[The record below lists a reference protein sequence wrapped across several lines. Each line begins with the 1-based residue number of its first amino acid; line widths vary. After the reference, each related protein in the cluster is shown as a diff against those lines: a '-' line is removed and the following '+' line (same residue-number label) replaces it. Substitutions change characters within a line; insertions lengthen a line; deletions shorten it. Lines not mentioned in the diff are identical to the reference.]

1 MQHIGLRYKAGT
13 AWARRASQTVLPLDG
28 FLRCG
33 KIFLPGGVFMSA
45 IEQDA
50 RRSICEAIAATLRRS
65 GREVPEFK
73 DQDEPIKNYDG
84 FDSQCGL
91 EVTVVLEE
99 LLGIED
105 LGTNIFVKEK
115 GKTSCARNLT
125 EIVDVVLVKLNTKR
139 GHA

>member
-1 MQHIGLRYKAGT
+1 
-13 AWARRASQTVLPLDG
+13 
-28 FLRCG
+28 
-33 KIFLPGGVFMSA
+33 MST
-45 IEQDA
+45 IEQDT
-50 RRSICEAIAATLRRS
+50 RRSICEAIAATLRQS
-65 GREVPEFK
+65 GRKVPEFK

-99 LLGIED
+99 VFGIKD

-125 EIVDVVLVKLNTKR
+125 EIVDVVLVKLTIKSER
-139 GHA
+139 A